1 MITKVQQVSD
11 LKLLMQALADA
22 KLIVANKE
30 KKTNYSINVSQ
41 VQGDKI
47 TKITEQ
53 EASGKNLA
61 NVIDVSFNTLGS
73 KYFIVYNGQEGL
85 QGEQGDE
92 GEQGD
97 KGKNGYD
104 GLVTQ
109 RKVLIIA
116 NDDETENNE
125 YAVWSAYRGKVLR
138 DFLNSLS
145 EIIISDD
152 AYELLFR
159 EEKFLELEFNTRAD
173 NQDITIV
180 NYDTSDHKKYVK
192 YWTFEDDGI
201 FEEYFIK
208 DGDDYIKL
216 ENFDIWKDFYLSDD
230 LDECYTRELVTT
242 VINEETGETSSEYV
256 YTKVSKPTWM
266 YLEFETVVEDTKSN
280 IINSTKELSGDDDD
294 HYVPPIPEDEEI
306 IISHI
311 GISSITIDDKNE
323 ITIKSNINNIITKT
337 VSILP
342 LDYINSPIGIEYDEE
357 KVKVF
362 EDGRIMALD
371 EPGTT
376 DVKIYS
382 IEDPSIS
389 VLIHLN
395 IVILIESISFGATS
409 IDGYPNET
417 EKIQLVPEIFPE
429 TATNQTLIYS
439 IIDDEYKEVAF
450 DDVYV
455 LDEET
460 NNISLKTEGQK
471 VYIKEGAEYKEVT
484 INNLTDDYQ
493 LLVNGFVIYSKNDDV
508 LPPLYIENNEVI
520 ATVNEDGELILL
532 KEGTVQVKAESTD
545 GSGTSATIIVNVLTR
560 SADIVID
567 GLYTEDVE
575 IEEDGETETIT
586 MNYYDILIDVTGNG
600 RFMNTINVNLVPEDT
615 SNKKL
620 IWAFEDPTIPGRY
633 LNVSDDTLSA
643 QIRITSYDEP
653 IKLNITSVDGG
664 VSRIIYL
671 VGKVPI
677 TDITLDTELLSL
689 DLGDRHALYADISP
703 NNADN
708 KELSWTINNSFIA
721 DLVVS
726 QDTRSCQVI
735 TRNGGTAE
743 ITVTA
748 NDGSGTSAT
757 CTLESVTL
765 ITNIVLNNNDKMTVY
780 AGQTY
785 DIPYTISPSDAF
797 NKTLDWKST
806 KQDAGIDII
815 GTNGRFAA
823 TQACVG
829 KIYAIARDNG
839 GVVASMDVEVLKAS
853 EELRINDNPQ
863 DFDHYNED
871 NYQAI
876 ASSGEIVI
884 SDYILNLK
892 VNDNYTLIAAVYPD
906 DATFQVLNYE
916 SSDEEICEIDNN
928 GNITA
933 LKPGTVTITISTN
946 DDEGH
951 KLSGSC
957 IVNIN

>member
-30 KKTNYSINVSQ
+30 QKTNYSINVSK

-85 QGEQGDE
+85 QGEQGNE

-97 KGKNGYD
+97 KGRAGFD

-109 RKVLIIA
+109 RKILVIA
-116 NDDETENNE
+116 NDDETDDNE

-138 DFLNSLS
+138 DFLDSLS
-145 EIIISDD
+145 EIIISGDTYD
-152 AYELLFR
+152 LLFR
-159 EEKFLELEFNTRAD
+159 DERFIELEFNTRAD

-180 NYDTSDHKKYVK
+180 NYDTSDHKRYIK
-192 YWTFEDDGI
+192 YWTFEDDGSI
-201 FEEYFIK
+201 AEYFVK
-208 DGDDYIKL
+208 EGDDYIKL
-216 ENFDIWKDFYLSDD
+216 ENFDVWQDYYLSDE
-230 LDECYTRELVTT
+230 LDECYTRELITT
-242 VINEETGETSSEYV
+242 IINEETGESTSEYV
-256 YTKVSKPTWM
+256 YTKVNKPTWM

-294 HYVPPIPEDEEI
+294 HYVPPTPEDEEI
-306 IISHI
+306 VISHI
-311 GISSITIDDKNE
+311 SISSITIDGQNE
-323 ITIKSNINNIITKT
+323 ITIRSDINNIITKT

-357 KVKVF
+357 MVKVF

-371 EPGTT
+371 NPGQT

-389 VLIHLN
+389 VLVHLN
-395 IVILIESISFGATS
+395 IVVLIKSISFESMT
-409 IDGYPNET
+409 INGYPSET
-417 EKIQLVPEIFPE
+417 EKVQLQPIIYPND
-429 TATNQTLIYS
+429 ATNQILKYT
-439 IIDDEYKEVAF
+439 IIDEDYKEVGF

-471 VYIKEGAEYKEVT
+471 VYIKENGEYKEVT

-493 LLVNGFVIYSKNDDV
+493 LLVDGFAIYSKDDDV
-508 LPPLYIENNEVI
+508 LPPLYIENDEVI
-520 ATVNEDGELILL
+520 ATVDNEGKLTLI
-532 KEGTVQVKAESTD
+532 KEGTVQVKAEAQD
-545 GSGTSATIIVNVLTR
+545 GSGISSIVTVNVLTK
-560 SADIVID
+560 STDIVID
-567 GLYTEDVE
+567 GMYTKDVE

-586 MNYYDILIDVTGNG
+586 MNYYDILIDVTGNS

-615 SNKKL
+615 SNKNL
-620 IWAFEDPTIPGRY
+620 VWSFETPTQDRY
-633 LNVSDDTLSA
+633 LLVSDDTLSA
-643 QIRITSYDEP
+643 QIRVTSYDEP
-653 IKLNITSVDGG
+653 IVLIIESEDGG
-664 VSRIIYL
+664 VKKTINLI
-671 VGKVPI
+671 GKVPVTNI
-677 TDITLDTELLSL
+677 DLDKELLTL
-689 DLGDRHALYADISP
+689 DLGDEYTLHADVYP

-708 KELSWTINNSFIA
+708 KELKWTISNPLIA

-726 QDTRSCQVI
+726 EDTHSCKVI

-743 ITVTA
+743 ITAEAT
-748 NDGSGTSAT
+748 DGSRTSIT
-757 CTLESVTL
+757 CTLESVIL
-765 ITNIVLNNNDKMTVY
+765 ITDIRLNNGQKMVVY
-780 AGQTY
+780 SGQTY
-785 DIPYTISPSDAF
+785 DIPYEIIPNDAF
-797 NKTLDWKST
+797 NKVLKWKST
-806 KQDAGIDII
+806 KEDGGISIV
-815 GTNGRFAA
+815 GTTGKFMAS
-823 TQACVG
+823 QPCIG
-829 KIYAIARDNG
+829 KIYAMAQDNG
-839 GVVASMDVEVLKAS
+839 GVIASMDVEVLKAS
-853 EELRINDNPQ
+853 EELRINDDPN
-863 DFDHYNED
+863 DNVNED
-871 NYQAI
+871 TYQAI
-876 ASSGEIVI
+876 ASSSEMVI
-884 SDYILNLK
+884 SDYTLNLK

-906 DATFQVLNYE
+906 NATYQVLNYE

-933 LKPGTVTITISTN
+933 LKPGTAVITISTN